1 MNLHN
6 WKPVDMNAETAL
18 IIGGGAIG
26 VEHHLPRLRRLV
38 GCSHITIMDPSPSRR
53 SQLETDFKGD
63 GQIQVISETPANT
76 VDIVVIATPPKFH
89 LSYFRQYAPLAATII
104 IEKPMGLTAD
114 ECMTIRND
122 AREHGTAVFVPMIR
136 RTLPGYG
143 LLRELLQSGRFG
155 SIRQVSASEGGVF
168 SWQAV
173 SLGSFSHEL
182 NGGGVLMDTGPHTL
196 DLLLQLFGEMQCNSA
211 WMDGFKPA
219 VEANCELRLTNND
232 GVEIRL
238 LLSRNRNLACEIRI
252 EAEKAELTIGIRS
265 NRISV
270 REVDGPDYELFPT
283 GLSSHDDP
291 GFAQLFDDWYGQF
304 LMSGDNI
311 GVGPDEALL
320 LAAISDRA
328 YSIAQPIKGGF

>member
-1 MNLHN
+1 
-6 WKPVDMNAETAL
+6 MNAETAL

-26 VEHHLPRLRRLV
+26 VEHHLPRLRRLG
-38 GCSHITIMDPSPSRR
+38 GCSHITITEPSPSRR

-63 GQIQVISETPANT
+63 GQIQVVSEAPANAF
-76 VDIVVIATPPKFH
+76 DIVVIATPPKFH
-89 LSYFRQYAPLAATII
+89 LSYFHQYAPRAATII

-114 ECMTIRND
+114 ECRTIRDD
-122 AREHGTAVFVPMIR
+122 AKQQGTAVFVPMIR
-136 RTLPGYG
+136 RTLSGYG
-143 LLRELLQSGRFG
+143 LLRELLRSGRFG

-196 DLLLQLFGEMQCNSA
+196 DLLLQLFGEMQCGSA
-211 WMDGFKPA
+211 YMDGFKPA
-219 VEANCELRLTNND
+219 VEANCELRLTDND
-232 GVEIRL
+232 GVEITL

-252 EAEKAELTIGIRS
+252 ETDKAELAIGIRG

-270 REVDGPDYELFPT
+270 REVDGPEYEIFPT

-291 GFAQLFDDWYGQF
+291 GFAELFDDWYRQF
-304 LMSGDNI
+304 PMSEDNT
-311 GVGPDEALL
+311 GVGPDEALR
-320 LAAISDRA
+320 LAEISDRA